1 MTENAVINGDTAEYF
16 SSNPAAG
23 TKYKSPRK
31 VGGMK
36 WDNDKVYKC
45 AVPVM
50 IDEIFQ
56 TKITKDMLRVATGSP
71 EKAEMIAS
79 LQANNLKKKLDI
91 TIMEKCVESVCKRDN
106 FSNDAYVE
114 MNEREFNNA
123 GKFLK
128 KLFSTAEMMKHP
140 TDKFNRGY
148 KKKNGNY
155 EKTIYASGK
164 LKNIIVILDTDKK
177 TDLRMEGSRTYNYSL
192 VDLERE
198 FKSVYDT
205 ILPEGVGALIMGEES
220 FALNW
225 QIEPKLIIQ
234 DHENDPLTKKV
245 SLPGFVVGG
254 PISFANMAI
263 IVNGGK
269 EYVPNTE
276 KSEGEEFADENEDEE
291 EIGLVNWLN
300 NLKGIFNNYVNDG
313 NGKIL
318 DNAKG
323 FYTKIATEAK
333 TFSTENVKNGLND
346 ILNDISP
353 TDGSDEDVTERFN
366 SIKKDLTHTYR
377 IVDSL

>member
-198 FKSVYDT
+198 FKNVYDT
-205 ILPEGVGALIMGEES
+205 ILPKGVGALIM
-220 FALNW
+220 
-225 QIEPKLIIQ
+225 
-234 DHENDPLTKKV
+234 
-245 SLPGFVVGG
+245 VGG

-263 IVNGGK
+263 IVNKGK
-269 EYVPNTE
+269 EDISDGLEDVV
-276 KSEGEEFADENEDEE
+276 NEDEE
-291 EIGLVNWLN
+291 GENTEYYSGEEKIDKYLN
-300 NLKGIFNNYVNDG
+300 RLKQILKL
-313 NGKIL
+313 NGFDASLLKPKL
-318 DNAKG
+318 KQM
-323 FYTKIATEAK
+323 
-333 TFSTENVKNGLND
+333 L
-346 ILNDISP
+346 
-353 TDGSDEDVTERFN
+353 EDVKPTSSSGSTVLGRFK
-366 SIKKDLTHTYR
+366 SIMEKFADEEFIDEVK
-377 IVDSL
+377 